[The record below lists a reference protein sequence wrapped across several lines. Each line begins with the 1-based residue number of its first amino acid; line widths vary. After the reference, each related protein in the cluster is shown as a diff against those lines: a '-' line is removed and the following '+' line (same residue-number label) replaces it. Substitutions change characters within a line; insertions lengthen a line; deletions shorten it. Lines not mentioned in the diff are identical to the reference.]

1 MFKKIL
7 LTISILTTSIMLTS
21 CGFGTVMT
29 YRLINVLN
37 IDSLGRIIGNM
48 GSSDTSA
55 QNAKLIVGTSE
66 SIEKQLKK
74 AKSLREYI
82 EEYEAKEEKGNYDP
96 KWVNTVFFGYY
107 PQSVKAYDTDDM
119 IEWIVLDKDEN
130 KKEAT
135 LLSKRVIDNIPF
147 NTESAL
153 VTWETSTIRQ
163 WLNHGFFY
171 FSFGR
176 QDRRKVVTTE
186 VKTTAPEKSLSLGG
200 NDTFDKVYLL
210 SIEEA
215 NKYLKYC
222 ELVGNGTVYDDYY
235 GVPMSYW
242 LRNPGNT
249 QNFACYVHQD
259 GIISNIG
266 HFVNFSRGIRPVIK
280 VSYAN

>member
-7 LTISILTTSIMLTS
+7 LTILVLSTSIMITS
-21 CGFGTVMT
+21 CGFGTLMT
-29 YRLINVLN
+29 YKFINVLN
-37 IDSLGRIIGNM
+37 IDSLGKIIGNVES
-48 GSSDTSA
+48 GDTNG
-55 QNAKLIVGTSE
+55 QTAKLVVGTSE
-66 SIEKQLKK
+66 SIERQLKK

-82 EEYEAKEEKGNYDP
+82 DEYEAKEEKDKYDP
-96 KWVNTVFFGYY
+96 AWVDTVFFGYY

-147 NTESAL
+147 NTESAF

-163 WLNHGFFY
+163 WLNHSFFY

-176 QDRRKVVTTE
+176 QDRRKVVTSE
-186 VKTTAPEKSLSLGG
+186 VKTVAPEKSSSIGG
-200 NDTFDKVYLL
+200 NDTLDKVYLL
-210 SIEEA
+210 SLEEA
-215 NKYLKYC
+215 SEYLKYC
-222 ELVGNGTVYDDYY
+222 ELVGLGTVYNDNYNI
-235 GVPMSYW
+235 PMSYW
-242 LRNPGNT
+242 LRTPGNT

-266 HFVNFSRGIRPVIK
+266 HFVNFARGIRPVIK